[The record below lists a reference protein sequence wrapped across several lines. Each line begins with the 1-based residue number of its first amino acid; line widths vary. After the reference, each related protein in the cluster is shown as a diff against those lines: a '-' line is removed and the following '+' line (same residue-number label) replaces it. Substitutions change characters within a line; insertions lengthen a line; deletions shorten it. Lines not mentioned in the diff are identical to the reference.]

1 MIATTDLIAQKLIRA
16 VEEADS
22 SLRLITAVQNLANA
36 RLIAAIPTLIQ
47 VLGYNNP
54 GAAVAAVDGLIQIGE
69 PVVLPLLEKL
79 DDYNYGAR
87 AWAVR
92 ALAGIGDPR
101 GLNTLLVAAK
111 TDFAMSVRRA
121 AAKGLGT
128 LHWHQLPPEQLE
140 NSLFEAL
147 EALIQVSQDHEWIV
161 RYAAVVGLAALLNL
175 TSTRPD
181 WQGRIIAQFEQML
194 TTDDNLAVCTRVRR
208 AQQSN

>member
-1 MIATTDLIAQKLIRA
+1 MIATTDLLAQKLIQA

-22 SLRLITAVQNLANA
+22 SLRLLTAVQNLAQA
-36 RLIAAIPTLIQ
+36 RINAAIPTLIQ

-54 GAAVAAVDGLIQIGE
+54 GAAVAAVDGLILIGE
-69 PVVLPLLEKL
+69 PVVSPLLEKL

-111 TDFAMSVRRA
+111 TDFAMSVRRG
-121 AAKGLGT
+121 AAKGLGN
-128 LHWHQLPPEQLE
+128 LHWHQLPPEQVE
-140 NSLFEAL
+140 TSLLEAL

-161 RYAAVVGLAALLNL
+161 RYAAVVGLAALLNV

-181 WQGRIIAQFEQML
+181 WQARIIAQFEQML
-194 TTDDNLAVCTRVRR
+194 TTDDNLAVCSRIRL